1 MAGTLVVQTAFL
13 GDVILTTPL
22 IAALSQA
29 GPVDVVTTP
38 LGAEVLAH
46 NPRIRETIVFDKRG
60 RDSGPLGLVAM
71 AFALR
76 ARQYRRALHA
86 QASIRSA
93 LLTRIAGIPE
103 RIGFESAAGRR
114 FYTAR
119 VPIADGPHHVQKL
132 LALAGINSTG
142 TAPRPEVFPSAADG
156 AVVDAFL
163 EGAGAA
169 GRGTREPLIALA
181 PGSVW
186 ATKRWPGYAELAA
199 ALVAGGV
206 ARPVIIGSD
215 ADATL
220 ASEIVAASQG
230 RAIDATGRLTLLQS
244 AELLRRT
251 RALVTN
257 DSAPLHL
264 ASAMNTPT
272 IAVFGPTVPE
282 FGFGPLADRSVVA
295 GVTGLDCRPCDRHGP
310 MKCPLGHWRCMR
322 DLSAPDVLQ
331 MVHGLLRS
339 RAER

>member
-38 LGAEVLAH
+38 LGAEALAH

-60 RDSGPLGLVAM
+60 RDSGPLGLIAM

-86 QASIRSA
+86 QASMRSA
-93 LLTRIAGIPE
+93 ALTRLAGIPE
-103 RIGFESAAGRR
+103 RVGFETAAGRS
-114 FYTAR
+114 FYTER

-132 LALAGINSTG
+132 LALAGISPTG
-142 TAPRPEVFPSAADG
+142 AAPRPELFPSAADG
-156 AVVDAFL
+156 AVIDALL
-163 EGAGAA
+163 EAAGAK
-169 GRGTREPLIALA
+169 REALIALA

-186 ATKRWPGYAELAA
+186 GTKRWPGYAELAS

-215 ADATL
+215 ADASL

-282 FGFGPLADRSVVA
+282 FGFGPLADRSVTA
-295 GVTGLDCRPCDRHGP
+295 GVTGLPCRPCDRHGP
-310 MKCPLGHWRCMR
+310 MQCPLGHWRCMR
-322 DLSAPDVLQ
+322 DLSATEVLQ
-331 MVHGLLRS
+331 MVHGLLGSRS
-339 RAER
+339 EI